1 MRHNIAILLSGNGS
15 NLKAIIDK
23 GLEVS
28 FVASNN
34 PKALGLNFAKNAN
47 IPTYSWR
54 NITELEEE
62 VLKLIIKYDIKLL
75 VLAGYMR
82 LLSKNF
88 VNSLPSKFIVN
99 VHPSLLPKYKG
110 MNAIKQAIEDNAE
123 YTGVTIHYVDIGMDS
138 GHIIKQESI
147 KINENDTSETLKV
160 RLREIEHRLYFDT
173 IKFILNQKKKLKF
186 NFSLHCS

>member
-1 MRHNIAILLSGNGS
+1 MHNIAVLLSGNGS

-23 GLEVS
+23 GINIS

-34 PKALGLNFAKNAN
+34 SKALGLKIAKNAN
-47 IPTYSWR
+47 IPSYSWK
-54 NITELEEE
+54 NISEFEEK
-62 VLKLIIKYDIKLL
+62 VLKLIIEYDVKLL

-110 MNAIKQAIEDNAE
+110 MNAIKQAIDDCAE
-123 YTGVTIHYVDIGMDS
+123 YTGVTIHYVDEGMDS
-138 GHIIKQESI
+138 GSIIKQNSI
-147 KINENDTSETLKV
+147 KINEIDTVETLRD
-160 RLREIEHRLYFDT
+160 RLQAIEHCLYSDT
-173 IKFILNQKKKLKF
+173 IKSILIKD
-186 NFSLHCS
+186 

>member
-1 MRHNIAILLSGNGS
+1 MCINIAVLLSGNGS

-23 GLEVS
+23 GIKVS

-34 PKALGLNFAKNAN
+34 PKALGLKIAKNAN
-47 IPTYSWR
+47 IPLYSWK
-54 NITELEEE
+54 NVSQLEEE
-62 VLKLIIKYDIKLL
+62 VLKLITDYNVKLL

-110 MNAIKQAIEDNAE
+110 MNAIKQALDDSAQ
-123 YTGVTIHYVDIGMDS
+123 YTGVTIHYVDEGMDS
-138 GHIIKQESI
+138 GSIIKQNII
-147 KINENDTSETLKV
+147 KINENDTEETLKD
-160 RLREIEHRLYFDT
+160 RLQEIEHRLYSDT
-173 IKFILNQKKKLKF
+173 IKSILIKNQ
-186 NFSLHCS
+186 

>member
-1 MRHNIAILLSGNGS
+1 MCVNIAVLLSGNGS

-23 GLEVS
+23 GIKVS

-34 PKALGLNFAKNAN
+34 PKALGLEIAKNAN
-47 IPTYSWR
+47 IPLYSWK
-54 NITELEEE
+54 NVLQLEEE
-62 VLKLIIKYDIKLL
+62 VLKLIIDYNVKLL

-110 MNAIKQAIEDNAE
+110 MNAIKQALDDSAE
-123 YTGVTIHYVDIGMDS
+123 YTGVTIHYVDENMDS
-138 GHIIKQESI
+138 GSIIKQDSI
-147 KINENDTSETLKV
+147 KINEADTAESLKD
-160 RLREIEHRLYFDT
+160 RLQAIEHSLYSDT
-173 IKFILNQKKKLKF
+173 IKSILFKN
-186 NFSLHCS
+186 

>member
-1 MRHNIAILLSGNGS
+1 MHNIAVLLSGNGS

-23 GLEVS
+23 GINVS

-34 PKALGLNFAKNAN
+34 SKALGLKIAKNAH
-47 IPTYSWR
+47 IPSYSWK
-54 NITELEEE
+54 NISEFEEK
-62 VLKLIIKYDIKLL
+62 VLKLIIEYDIKLL

-110 MNAIKQAIEDNAE
+110 MDAIKQAIDDCAE
-123 YTGVTIHYVDIGMDS
+123 YTGVTIHYVDEGMDS
-138 GHIIKQESI
+138 GSIIKQNTI
-147 KINENDTSETLKV
+147 KINEIDTVETLRD
-160 RLREIEHRLYFDT
+160 RLQAIEHHLYSDT
-173 IKFILNQKKKLKF
+173 IKSILIKN
-186 NFSLHCS
+186 

>member
-1 MRHNIAILLSGNGS
+1 MCINIAVLLSGNGS

-23 GLEVS
+23 GIKVN

-34 PKALGLNFAKNAN
+34 PKALGLQIAKNAN
-47 IPTYSWR
+47 IPSYSWK
-54 NITELEEE
+54 NVSELEEE
-62 VLKLIIKYDIKLL
+62 VLKLIIDYNVKLL

-110 MNAIKQAIEDNAE
+110 MNAIKQALDDSAQ
-123 YTGVTIHYVDIGMDS
+123 YTGVTIHYVDEGIDS
-138 GHIIKQESI
+138 GSIIKQNII
-147 KINENDTSETLKV
+147 KINENDTEETLKD
-160 RLREIEHRLYFDT
+160 LLQEIEHRLYSDT
-173 IKFILNQKKKLKF
+173 IKSILIKN
-186 NFSLHCS
+186 

>member
-1 MRHNIAILLSGNGS
+1 MCINIAVLLSGNGS

-23 GLEVS
+23 GIKVS

-34 PKALGLNFAKNAN
+34 PKALGLKIAKNAN
-47 IPTYSWR
+47 IPLYSWK
-54 NITELEEE
+54 NVSQLEEE
-62 VLKLIIKYDIKLL
+62 VLKLIIDYKVKLL

-110 MNAIKQAIEDNAE
+110 MNAIKQALDDSAQ
-123 YTGVTIHYVDIGMDS
+123 YTGVTIHYVDEGMDS
-138 GHIIKQESI
+138 GSIIKQNII
-147 KINENDTSETLKV
+147 KINENDTEETLKD
-160 RLREIEHRLYFDT
+160 RLQEIEHHLYSDT
-173 IKFILNQKKKLKF
+173 IKSILIKNQ
-186 NFSLHCS
+186 

>member
-1 MRHNIAILLSGNGS
+1 MKHNVAILLSGNGS

-23 GLEVS
+23 GTKVS

-34 PKALGLNFAKNAN
+34 PKALGLKIAKNAN
-47 IPTYSWR
+47 IPTYSWD
-54 NITELEEE
+54 NVSELEKE
-62 VLKLIIKYDIKLL
+62 VLKLIVEYDVKLL

-110 MNAIKQAIEDNAE
+110 MNAIKQAIDDCAE
-123 YTGVTIHYVDIGMDS
+123 YTGVTIHYVDEGMDS
-138 GHIIKQESI
+138 GSIIKQNI
-147 KINENDTSETLKV
+147 VKINENDTEETIKD
-160 RLREIEHRLYFDT
+160 RLQEIEHRLYSDT
-173 IKFILNQKKKLKF
+173 IKSILIEDK
-186 NFSLHCS
+186 

>member
-1 MRHNIAILLSGNGS
+1 MKHNIAILLSGNGS

-23 GLEVS
+23 GIKVS

-34 PKALGLNFAKNAN
+34 PKALGLEITKTAN
-47 IPTYSWR
+47 IPIYFCN
-54 NITELEEE
+54 NITKLEKE
-62 VLKLIIKYDIKLL
+62 VLKLITEYDVKLL

-110 MNAIKQAIEDNAE
+110 MNAIKQAIDDSAE
-123 YTGVTIHYVDIGMDS
+123 YTGVTIHYVDEGMDS
-138 GHIIKQESI
+138 GSIIKQKSI
-147 KINENDTSETLKV
+147 KINKLDTIESLKI
-160 RLREIEHRLYFDT
+160 RLQEIEHLIYSNT
-173 IKFILNQKKKLKF
+173 IKSILHKY
-186 NFSLHCS
+186 